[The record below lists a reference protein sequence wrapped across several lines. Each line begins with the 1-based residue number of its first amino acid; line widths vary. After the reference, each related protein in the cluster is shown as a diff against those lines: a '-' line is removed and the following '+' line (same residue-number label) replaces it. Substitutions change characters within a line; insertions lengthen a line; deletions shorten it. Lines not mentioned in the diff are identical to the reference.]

1 MTFYSHCKGNFFQH
15 HWLDGGKKMAKSAIA
30 DSVMQSI
37 GEVVQRALWAGQDN
51 LVINQTAQA
60 VVDQEQQQHIKPQE
74 PQVDVPESQ

>member
-1 MTFYSHCKGNFFQH
+1 
-15 HWLDGGKKMAKSAIA
+15 MAKSAIA

-60 VVDQEQQQHIKPQE
+60 VADQEQQQHIKPQE
-74 PQVDVPESQ
+74 PQGDVSGS

>member
-1 MTFYSHCKGNFFQH
+1 MTFYSDCKGNFFQH
-15 HWLDGGKKMAKSAIA
+15 HWLAGGKKMAKSAIA

-60 VVDQEQQQHIKPQE
+60 VADQEQQQHIKPQE
-74 PQVDVPESQ
+74 PQGDVSGS